1 MFEFRRELKRL
12 FETDAPPRDG
22 LTGGD
27 ASLLEVLDIELLRGE
42 CRAADIAAG
51 RISAKEP
58 HQRRLEAARVWR
70 EMARRT
76 GDAVALRNA
85 ALAAERAVQGFKGA
99 QRAKAWA
106 AARCEQAMS
115 AMLGAEL
122 YGDDGLNAL
131 AEIALKD
138 TLVAAPSSAAA
149 ALASGQL
156 ARLASREV
164 LRVGGYEM
172 ARRAAAGF
180 DAPIAMLTAHL
191 RNKGVTK
198 GMVAD
203 LRCDRAELLL
213 GCAGRLKDARL
224 HEAAIEELD
233 KLSSGLDIA
242 YEPLTWARV
251 QTLRAAAR
259 VGFGETTGRI
269 EEIAEG
275 VEMLV
280 AALDALTPD
289 HSPLDWARVQQ
300 ALASALQSLGEASET
315 ERAFD
320 HALSCYERALWGVRR
335 QPALMLRGALAQNR
349 ARCLARRAE
358 LTAQPRMLN
367 DAIADLRRALTKL
380 SPERDPV
387 GWAIAQVDLAQLYA
401 ARMDL
406 GGGDADRAAA
416 GMALSTAIEVFG
428 EHGLRSLT
436 EQAAQTLERLGGH
449 AAH

>member
-1 MFEFRRELKRL
+1 M
-12 FETDAPPRDG
+12 
-22 LTGGD
+22 
-27 ASLLEVLDIELLRGE
+27 
-42 CRAADIAAG
+42 
-51 RISAKEP
+51 
-58 HQRRLEAARVWR
+58 
-70 EMARRT
+70 
-76 GDAVALRNA
+76 
-85 ALAAERAVQGFKGA
+85 
-99 QRAKAWA
+99 
-106 AARCEQAMS
+106 
-115 AMLGAEL
+115 
-122 YGDDGLNAL
+122 
-131 AEIALKD
+131 
-138 TLVAAPSSAAA
+138 
-149 ALASGQL
+149 
-156 ARLASREV
+156 
-164 LRVGGYEM
+164 
-172 ARRAAAGF
+172 
-180 DAPIAMLTAHL
+180 
-191 RNKGVTK
+191 
-198 GMVAD
+198 
-203 LRCDRAELLL
+203 
-213 GCAGRLKDARL
+213 
-224 HEAAIEELD
+224 
-233 KLSSGLDIA
+233 
-242 YEPLTWARV
+242 

-280 AALDALTPD
+280 AALDALIPD

-335 QPALMLRGALAQNR
+335 QPALMLRGALAQDR

-358 LTAQPRMLN
+358 LTAQPRLLN
-367 DAIADLRRALTKL
+367 DAIADLRKALTKL

-401 ARMDL
+401 ARMDM

-449 AAH
+449 TPH